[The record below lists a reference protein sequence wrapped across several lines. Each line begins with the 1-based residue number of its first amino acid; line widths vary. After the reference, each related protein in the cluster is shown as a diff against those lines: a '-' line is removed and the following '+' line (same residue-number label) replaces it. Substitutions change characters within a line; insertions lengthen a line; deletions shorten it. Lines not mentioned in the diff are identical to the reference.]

1 LSASS
6 GTSQGSYFSQP
17 SFTATPTS
25 TTLLGG
31 QDATYN
37 TLYDSGTLGITVS
50 GATKS
55 VSYGQD
61 STAATLASALA
72 SAWNGDSAAP
82 VNASASGATVTLTT
96 RSTGAS
102 TNYALSTTSS
112 TSQGAHFSSP
122 SFSGSAS
129 GATLT
134 GGQDA
139 GAPINDAGTVSVTV
153 NGFTKSTSYCQ
164 ASTASSLAS
173 ALGGAFTSDANSPVN
188 ASVSG
193 GTITLTA
200 KSGGAATNYTLSTS
214 SVTTSGSF
222 TGTSFPASAS
232 GANLAGGADSTQTP
246 TTPYSVALTLMP
258 NGNVATA
265 NDNVNGNWTYG
276 YDDFNRLSSSANSG
290 ASYTYTY
297 DRYGNR
303 WQQNLL
309 SGTGNIS
316 SLSFNWGNNR
326 ADQFSYDA
334 AGNMRTDALG
344 NSLTY
349 DAENRIIAVGSSVS
363 YVYDGDGRRIRKT
376 VSGVS
381 VDFLYDLGDHVVA
394 EMSSGGSWSR
404 GEVFAGRLHL
414 ATYSNNATYFTH
426 SDWLGTERART
437 QVSGAVCETITS
449 LPFGDGTSSRG
460 SCYPS
465 PNFFTGKERDPESGL
480 DYFGA
485 RHYTSVLGRFV
496 SADPPLLDQHFGN
509 P

>member
-1 LSASS
+1 
-6 GTSQGSYFSQP
+6 
-17 SFTATPTS
+17 
-25 TTLLGG
+25 
-31 QDATYN
+31 
-37 TLYDSGTLGITVS
+37 
-50 GATKS
+50 
-55 VSYGQD
+55 
-61 STAATLASALA
+61 
-72 SAWNGDSAAP
+72 
-82 VNASASGATVTLTT
+82 
-96 RSTGAS
+96 
-102 TNYALSTTSS
+102 
-112 TSQGAHFSSP
+112 
-122 SFSGSAS
+122 
-129 GATLT
+129 
-134 GGQDA
+134 
-139 GAPINDAGTVSVTV
+139 
-153 NGFTKSTSYCQ
+153 
-164 ASTASSLAS
+164 
-173 ALGGAFTSDANSPVN
+173 VN

-290 ASYTYTY
+290 ASYPYTY

-394 EMSSGGSWSR
+394 EMSSGGSL
-404 GEVFAGRLHL
+404 E
-414 ATYSNNATYFTH
+414 
-426 SDWLGTERART
+426 
-437 QVSGAVCETITS
+437 
-449 LPFGDGTSSRG
+449 SRG
-460 SCYPS
+460 SLCRQTAPCDLLEQCHLLHT
-465 PNFFTGKERDPESGL
+465 FRLAGDR
-480 DYFGA
+480 A
-485 RHYTSVLGRFV
+485 RKNAG
-496 SADPPLLDQHFGN
+496 
-509 P
+509 